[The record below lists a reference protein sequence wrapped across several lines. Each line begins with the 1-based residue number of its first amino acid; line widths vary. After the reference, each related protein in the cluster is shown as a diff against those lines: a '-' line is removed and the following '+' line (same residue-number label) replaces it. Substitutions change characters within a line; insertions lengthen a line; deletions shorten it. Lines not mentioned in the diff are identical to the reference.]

1 MALAGLRREVQAV
14 VIELCTMAAVAHPL
28 QLLPQALTC
37 LQNGQLQLI
46 LQPQARPPSSIRLHP
61 TPQSPQHLKRQSR
74 HVPALHH
81 SSLARSQGCTLNR
94 VGRMQQVVSMPS
106 GGGEA
111 AAAPEAAPPHA
122 AAAGLNPVT
131 CVPGAPAPAPA
142 LPPQAELP
150 GPSPSQLTLSQ
161 CSLGQYLLS
170 QPALGS
176 QAAPLGSQPLGAATH
191 AYSFLQ
197 VLESRGEG
205 ASLHKVCIT

>member
-46 LQPQARPPSSIRLHP
+46 LQPQARPQYRGLA
-61 TPQSPQHLKRQSR
+61 
-74 HVPALHH
+74 ALH
-81 SSLARSQGCTLNR
+81 STVTVAIVARNPSRACHAYKFLERTHGCTLNKA
-94 VGRMQQVVSMPS
+94 GRMQQVVNMPS
-106 GGGEA
+106 GGGEPA
-111 AAAPEAAPPHA
+111 PAPEAAPPHA
-122 AAAGLNPVT
+122 AAVGLNPVT
-131 CVPGAPAPAPA
+131 CVPGAPAPAAA

-197 VLESRGEG
+197 VLGLR
-205 ASLHKVCIT
+205 V